1 VDVPEIPQSD
11 EQPARFRPVRAIPLA
26 VLLCGLVL
34 FFAMGWHHY
43 FTLVSLKEHRDLLL
57 GYVHAHLFASAAIFF
72 GIYAVALSCSIP
84 INTPLNIAGGFLF
97 GWLEGGLLAI
107 TAATLG
113 ATVIY
118 LATDTALAGPLRA
131 LGGKPLIR
139 VEDAIRR
146 NALFYLL
153 ISRIVPVF
161 PFVLVNIAA
170 GMLDVPLSTF
180 VLTTFF
186 GELPVTFTYASLGG
200 GLGRLF
206 DHGARPSLILLAQP
220 SIYLPLVA
228 LALLVLIPFG
238 WRAYAARKK
247 PQG

>member
-1 VDVPEIPQSD
+1 M
-11 EQPARFRPVRAIPLA
+11 PLA
-26 VLLCGLVL
+26 ILLCGLVL

-43 FTLVSLKEHRDLLL
+43 FTLASLKEHRDLLL
-57 GYVHAHLFASAAIFF
+57 DRVHAHPFLSAAIFF
-72 GIYAVALSCSIP
+72 AVYAGALSCSIP
-84 INTPLNIAGGFLF
+84 INTPLNVAGGYLF

-153 ISRIVPVF
+153 ISRIVPLF

-170 GMLDVPLSTF
+170 GMLDVPLGTF

-186 GELPVTFTYASLGG
+186 GEMPVTFTYASLGS

-206 DHGARPSLILLAQP
+206 DRGASPSFHLLAQP
-220 SIYLPLVA
+220 SVFLPLLA
-228 LALLVLIPFG
+228 LGLLVLVPLG
-238 WRAYAARKK
+238 WRAYGMRRKSR
-247 PQG
+247 G